1 MRQNL
6 LFVMLFC
13 AFSCDFGFAQKR
25 ELKST
30 DSLKNKSY
38 TYLDDQ
44 LYKYRKDSSKASV
57 YLFSY
62 LRKAKREK
70 NWKQTIYAYQNIL
83 HQSPDNLRL
92 IYADSMIYTAKRS
105 DDKTLIGSSF
115 LSKGIVYY
123 GRKDYENA
131 FQNYIKANSYIS
143 MSKDKYLINK
153 VKYHMAQI
161 KYYLGFYDEAISL
174 FSDCLHFFK
183 NENTTAYLNTLHSIG
198 VCYNRIGNY
207 GLCTDINKKGI
218 TEGRSMEIPDMEIY
232 FIHSDGI
239 NEYFKKNYH
248 LAVFKLEAVIRKI
261 EDNRDFAN
269 ATVGYFYIGKSF
281 WAVKNKDRALTYL
294 LKVDSAFQEKNYI
307 RPDLRE
313 AYELLITYYKNKK
326 NLDKQLYYIDQL
338 LRADTV
344 LNNTYK
350 YLVTKIH
357 KNYDTKELLIEKEK
371 IQTENKQIHKELAKE
386 KHYDLIFGTIIL
398 VLFTASFYLN
408 YRHQKNKKFYKKKF
422 DELMLALNT
431 KPQDIKESAKDKAL
445 TIDIP
450 LETIASILNALQ
462 NFEDSKKFLKKDLRL
477 NVVASMLHT
486 NSKYLYK
493 VISHYKRKRFVEYI
507 NDLKINYIINL
518 LNEDK
523 MSRKYSNSAL
533 AEEAG
538 FSSTQQFALAFKQKT
553 QMPVNFF
560 IEQISK

>member
-6 LFVMLFC
+6 IFVMLFC
-13 AFSCDFGFAQKR
+13 VFYSEFGFAQKR

-30 DSLKNKSY
+30 DSLKYKTY

-44 LYKYRKDSSKASV
+44 LYKYREDSSKASV

-62 LRKAKREK
+62 LHKAKREK
-70 NWKQTIYAYQNIL
+70 NWKQIIYAYQNIL
-83 HQSPDNLRL
+83 HHSPEKLRL
-92 IYADSMIYTAKRS
+92 IYADSMIYSAKRS
-105 DDKTLIGSSF
+105 ADNTLLGSSY

-131 FQNYIKANSYIS
+131 FQYYIKANSYIS
-143 MSKDKYLINK
+143 GSDDKYLINK

-174 FSDCLHFFK
+174 FNDCLIYFK
-183 NENTTAYLNTLHSIG
+183 IENTTAYLNTLHSIG

-207 GLCTDINKKGI
+207 GLCSNINRKGI
-218 TEGRSMEIPDMEIY
+218 REGKSMGIPDMEIY

-248 LAVFKLEAVIRKI
+248 LAVSKI
-261 EDNRDFAN
+261 ESVIGKVKDNRDFAN
-269 ATVGYFYIGKSF
+269 ETVGYFYIGKSF
-281 WAVKNKDRALTYL
+281 WAVKNKERALPYL
-294 LKVDSAFQEKNYI
+294 VKVDSVFQDKNYI

-313 AYELLITYYKNKK
+313 AYELLISYYKNKK
-326 NLDKQLYYIDQL
+326 DLNKQLYYIDQL
-338 LRADTV
+338 LRADTI

-357 KNYDTKELLIEKEK
+357 KSYDTKELIIEKEK

-386 KHYDLIFGTIIL
+386 KHYDLIFAGVIL
-398 VLFTASFYLN
+398 VLFTVSFYLN

-422 DELMLALNT
+422 DELILELNT
-431 KPQDIKESAKDKAL
+431 KPQDTKESTKEKGVIL
-445 TIDIP
+445 DIP
-450 LETIASILNALQ
+450 FETITSILNALQ
-462 NFEDSKKFLKKDLRL
+462 NFEDSKKFLGKDLRL
-477 NVVASMLHT
+477 NLVASMLHT

-493 VISHYKRKRFVEYI
+493 VISHYKGKRFVEYI
-507 NDLKINYIINL
+507 NDLKIDYIIEL
-518 LNEDK
+518 LKNDR
-523 MSRKYSNSAL
+523 MARKYTNSAL
-533 AEEAG
+533 AEMAG
-538 FSSTQQFALAFKQKT
+538 FSSTQQFALAFRQKT